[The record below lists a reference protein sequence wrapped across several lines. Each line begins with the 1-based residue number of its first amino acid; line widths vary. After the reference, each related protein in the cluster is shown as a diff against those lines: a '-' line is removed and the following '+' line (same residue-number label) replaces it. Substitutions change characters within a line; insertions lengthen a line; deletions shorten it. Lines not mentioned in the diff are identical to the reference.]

1 MSDARNSICSNTL
14 WVNCVNGREQD
25 DNDDAVTNLQEML
38 QKLQADVDGHT
49 KAIAQLFD
57 DLIGQRSEVEVLF
70 RQSFSRNAR
79 HW

>member
-1 MSDARNSICSNTL
+1 
-14 WVNCVNGREQD
+14 
-25 DNDDAVTNLQEML
+25 ML

-79 HW
+79 H